1 MIESRG
7 DQAFGFGNAVF
18 RCHNGLGTNHGFRHP
33 GKQSEFAVAKGVM
46 HQAALALHP
55 AGRHSDEMDDREVF
69 SIGPANT
76 ANRAEFADAV
86 GGAQSRYA
94 VVTSVA
100 IGSVGGV
107 EFIATSNPS
116 KVSVRGDGIVDRKR
130 EVPGNT
136 EDVLYTNVMQAR
148 ENVLYHRRFHAF
160 LRLLRGIRDPVRR
173 LFGIMPVRPHAEH
186 AA

>member
-1 MIESRG
+1 
-7 DQAFGFGNAVF
+7 
-18 RCHNGLGTNHGFRHP
+18 
-33 GKQSEFAVAKGVM
+33 M
-46 HQAALALHP
+46 HQAALTLHS

-69 SIGPANT
+69 SIGPANA

-94 VVTSVA
+94 VDTSVA

-107 EFIATSNPS
+107 EFIATANPS

-136 EDVLYTNVMQAR
+136 EDVPYANVMQPG
-148 ENVLYHRRFHAF
+148 ENVLYYRRFHAF
-160 LRLLRGIRDPVRR
+160 LLSLRGIRHPDR
-173 LFGIMPVRPHAEH
+173 
-186 AA
+186 

>member
-1 MIESRG
+1 
-7 DQAFGFGNAVF
+7 
-18 RCHNGLGTNHGFRHP
+18 
-33 GKQSEFAVAKGVM
+33 
-46 HQAALALHP
+46 
-55 AGRHSDEMDDREVF
+55 MDDRKVF
-69 SIGPANT
+69 SIGPGNT

-116 KVSVRGDGIVDRKR
+116 KVSVRGDSIVDRKC

-136 EDVLYTNVMQAR
+136 EDVPYANVMQAR

-160 LRLLRGIRDPVRR
+160 LRQPGGIRHSVRWR
-173 LFGIMPVRPHAEH
+173 
-186 AA
+186 AAAVAACE